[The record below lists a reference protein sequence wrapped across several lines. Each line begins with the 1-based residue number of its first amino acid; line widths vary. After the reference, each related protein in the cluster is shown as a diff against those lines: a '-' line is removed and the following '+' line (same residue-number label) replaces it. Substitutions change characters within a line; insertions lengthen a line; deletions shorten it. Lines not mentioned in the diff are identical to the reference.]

1 MIKVVSTAIGL
12 AIGSLVLIS
21 SILLF
26 VSLWNAYFS
35 TYISTMKVYAEKA
48 SYLSKAGLNISSV
61 LVKKKKIIIIVK
73 NTGLVPIKIGS
84 NYTFI
89 LLKCLGNDKH
99 VKKVHYFHIGSKDI
113 VVEPLVLNPGDE
125 ARIVIKK
132 QLGLQ
137 QGCTYLEV
145 IIMCSEGLKAVKIVS
160 I

>member
-1 MIKVVSTAIGL
+1 MVSTAIGL

-35 TYISTMKVYAEKA
+35 TYISTMKAYAEKA
-48 SYLSKAGLNISSV
+48 SYLSKAGLNITSV
-61 LVKKKKIIIIVK
+61 LVKKKKIIITVK
-73 NTGLVPIKIGS
+73 NTGSVPVKIGS

-89 LLKCLGNDKH
+89 LLKCLDKNKH
-99 VKKVHYFHIGSKDI
+99 VKKVHYFHAGSKD
-113 VVEPLVLNPGDE
+113 VTVESPILSPGDE
-125 ARIVIKK
+125 TQIIIKK

-137 QGCTYLEV
+137 RGCAYLEV
-145 IIMCSEGLKAVKIVS
+145 IVVCSEGLKVVKIVS

>member
-1 MIKVVSTAIGL
+1 MVSTAIGL

-35 TYISTMKVYAEKA
+35 TYITTMKAYAEKA
-48 SYLSKAGLNISSV
+48 SYLSKAGLKISSV
-61 LVKKKKIIIIVK
+61 LVKKKKIIITVK
-73 NTGLVPIKIGS
+73 NTGSVPIRVGS

-89 LLKCLGNDKH
+89 LLKCLDKDKH
-99 VKKVHYFHIGSKDI
+99 VKKVHYFHIGSKD
-113 VVEPLVLNPGDE
+113 VTVEPLVLDPGDE
-125 ARIVIKK
+125 ARIVIKR

-137 QGCTYLEV
+137 QGCAYFEV
-145 IIMCSEGLKAVKIVS
+145 IVVCSEGLKAVKIVS